1 MLEKRRILEVV
12 SLNRVLGDVTLDL
25 EKRKPF
31 DELAKRPSIQL
42 SRGNKTPIELFRPS
56 ISEIKT
62 DVAGLI
68 RDATPD
74 FTAVYKSQSTA

>member
-31 DELAKRPSIQL
+31 DELAKRLEIQL
-42 SRGNKTPIELFRPS
+42 SRDDRI
-56 ISEIKT
+56 
-62 DVAGLI
+62 
-68 RDATPD
+68 
-74 FTAVYKSQSTA
+74 